1 MTNKFPWE
9 EIQRRIQ
16 SLRDEMP
23 QLIEQFPVPGDLV
36 VRFSEKAGEIL
47 EAVEEAHLDDA
58 SVLICD
64 ILFDHE
70 YVDIRGDGG
79 TYLVRGD
86 VNE

>member
-1 MTNKFPWE
+1 MTNEFPWE

-23 QLIEQFPVPGDLV
+23 QLIEQFAEPGDLV
-36 VRFSEKAGEIL
+36 VRFGEKAGEIL
-47 EAVEEAHLDDA
+47 EAVDEAHLDDA

-64 ILFDHE
+64 ILFDHG
-70 YVDIRGDGG
+70 YVDIRDDGL